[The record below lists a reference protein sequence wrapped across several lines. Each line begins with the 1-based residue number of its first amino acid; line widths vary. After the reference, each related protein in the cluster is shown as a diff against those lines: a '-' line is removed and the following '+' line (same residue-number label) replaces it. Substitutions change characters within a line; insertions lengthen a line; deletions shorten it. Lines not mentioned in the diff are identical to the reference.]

1 MTCPCKDCEFRRPGC
16 HGSCEPFKTWRSPL
30 DGLREEKRRLR
41 EVDEVIADGSRR
53 RNRRWISEQNR
64 RK

>member
-1 MTCPCKDCEFRRPGC
+1 M
-16 HGSCEPFKTWRSPL
+16 
-30 DGLREEKRRLR
+30 DGLREEKRRMR